1 MLDQADVP
9 TAHGSDVAEHST
21 VSGAVSDA
29 VTNGIAAGAALV
41 STGLHAVAEIAKTG
55 IRGQEEVEPVKERE
69 GEGAEK
75 GEEADGEDPKEAK
88 QEGLRLQFGSFDE
101 SLAENILADAPTGD
115 SSFVSSLHRCYV
127 MFTLCHPEHVHG
139 RHVLQQRHPGDV
151 RHVQNLVH
159 LFLHRSHYDVCLAMG
174 SCSLGNENR
183 GVYLEG
189 FAEGE

>member
-1 MLDQADVP
+1 MARSSRHAAATHLTAQQTPDLIFAEHEDRANIDRHRLAAVDIVKGKMLDQADVP

-55 IRGQEEVEPVKERE
+55 IRGQEEVEPVKDGE

-75 GEEADGEDPKEAK
+75 GKEADGEEPKEAK
-88 QEGLRLQFGSFDE
+88 REGLRLQFGSFDE

-115 SSFVSSLHRCYV
+115 SSFVSSLHHCYV
-127 MFTLCHPEHVHG
+127 HFVSSRTC
-139 RHVLQQRHPGDV
+139 
-151 RHVQNLVH
+151 
-159 LFLHRSHYDVCLAMG
+159 SWA
-174 SCSLGNENR
+174 SCVAATTSW
-183 GVYLEG
+183 
-189 FAEGE
+189 

>member
-55 IRGQEEVEPVKERE
+55 IRGQEEVEPVKE
-69 GEGAEK
+69 
-75 GEEADGEDPKEAK
+75 GEEADGEEPKEAK

-115 SSFVSSLHRCYV
+115 SSFVSSLHRC
-127 MFTLCHPEHVHG
+127 FVHFMSS
-139 RHVLQQRHPGDV
+139 RTC
-151 RHVQNLVH
+151 
-159 LFLHRSHYDVCLAMG
+159 SWA
-174 SCSLGNENR
+174 SC
-183 GVYLEG
+183 V
-189 FAEGE
+189 AAKTPW